1 MILRRKR
8 FLTLAF
14 ILVLGFQSALK
25 SQQSNVAILLNEYSA
40 SNVGGP
46 ADAFGSQSD
55 WVEIKSIHTASVSLG
70 SYYLSNDRNN
80 LFKWKFPS
88 SFVLT
93 PNQIKA
99 VWLSGKNTI
108 KSGEYHANFTLEQC
122 KNQWLILSTDQGV
135 VRDSV
140 FVQKTMSGHTRGRID
155 PQTKGVSAWR
165 LYLNHSF
172 LFDNPL
178 INYAAG
184 YCPKPRMFTSPV
196 STPSTAANQGGS
208 GGFYGAG
215 AGLSPIV
222 YFKLENNL
230 AYDSAFSCFLIY
242 YTVDGR
248 FPVPGAGNTT
258 LYSDSVTGPQG
269 ALTLANTTMVRA
281 IAVPKN
287 TTICTGEVLLP
298 SFCETNTYFV
308 DLDHNQFSEEFGVV
322 SLAMEDPT
330 WFNTSGAFTPTIH
343 AEYYDKKLQ
352 MTEGYAQINKPPQE
366 EWRTRQKGMYINL
379 DDRRGFGCAFEGQ
392 VFNVPLLGTSDRTV
406 FPTLHLKAGDIESS
420 SSPIFSL
427 GNTEATGLRDVL
439 VQSIAAKNNI
449 DVNPL
454 RIKPVITFINGKYYG
469 VYDLR
474 EVYDKHYEQYYHSQ
488 SKDSLTLAFYHN
500 SDLTVSYVDGT
511 NSNFNNNFKAKVF
524 DFAMT
529 KPLNSATN
537 YNQLMTELDKSSFI
551 DYMIMNSYIMN
562 SNLWNYNVAYAK
574 GGQTNLPG
582 GKWHYYL
589 WNVPTAFNYT
599 SVSVSNNIYASPYE
613 PPCKFYTGF
622 SMNTLTVSPLAG
634 NGHAP
639 ILDRL
644 MNPINGNKSFQA
656 DYKNRL
662 QDLLNGPL
670 KCENILK
677 QFDDIQKLYEKEMR
691 YHSDPT
697 TGLEFGTV
705 IAPDIRSWDSNMVK
719 LRTLIDKR
727 CYHMQTTF
735 TTTSCYGFS
744 GPHNISVDIKPDSSA
759 GKVKL
764 NTIVLPYYPWTGKYF
779 TSVISLQAIP
789 SSTAFVFDHWEL
801 VHPQSVV
808 SLAPLSLDSIGFS
821 FNQAEEVIAVFT
833 DKTKDLV
840 GEGEGAN
847 VPTGFS
853 PNGDFLNDIFRPL
866 GSAKFTTEYEMT
878 VWSRWGEEVFRSTT
892 PETGW
897 DGNFK
902 GQPAITGV
910 YAYIIKYK
918 NVYGE
923 SKLLKGNVTLT
934 R

>member
-1 MILRRKR
+1 MLRRKR
-8 FLTLAF
+8 FLLLAF
-14 ILVLGFQSALK
+14 VLVLGLQNTFRS
-25 SQQSNVAILLNEYSA
+25 QSNIAILLNEYSA

-46 ADAFGSQSD
+46 ADVFGSPSD
-55 WVEIKSIHTASVSLG
+55 WVELKSIHTTSVSLG

-88 SFVLT
+88 SFVLF

-99 VWLSGKNTI
+99 VWLSGKNTV

-140 FVQKTMSGHTRGRID
+140 FVQKTKAGHTRGRID

-172 LFDNPL
+172 LFENPL
-178 INYAAG
+178 VNYAVG
-184 YCPKPRMFTSPV
+184 YAPTPRMYTSPLPA
-196 STPSTAANQGGS
+196 PSATTNQGGS
-208 GGFYGAG
+208 GGFYGVNAG
-215 AGLSPIV
+215 VSPNV

-230 AYDSAFSCFLIY
+230 AYDSAFSCFSIY
-242 YTVDGR
+242 YTTDGT
-248 FPVPGAGNTT
+248 FPVPGQGNTT
-258 LYSDSVTGPQG
+258 LYPDSVTGSQG

-281 IAVPKN
+281 IAVSKN
-287 TTICTGEVLLP
+287 TPNCAEILLP
-298 SFCETNTYFV
+298 SFCETNTYFI
-308 DLDHNQFSEEFGVV
+308 DLDHNKFQEEFGVV
-322 SLAMEDPT
+322 SLAMDPA
-330 WFNTSGAFTPTIH
+330 WFNSSGAFTPTIH
-343 AEYYDKKLQ
+343 AEYYDKKMQ
-352 MTEGYAQINKPPQE
+352 VSEGYAQVNKPAQE
-366 EWRTRQKGMYINL
+366 EWRTKQKGMYINL
-379 DDRRGFGCAFEGQ
+379 DDRQGFGCAFEGNI
-392 VFNVPLLGTSDRTV
+392 FNVPLLGTTDRTV
-406 FPTLHLKAGDIESS
+406 FPTLHLKSGDFESS
-420 SSPIFSL
+420 SPRI
-427 GNTEATGLRDVL
+427 GIPGPTDATGIRDVL

-449 DVNPL
+449 NVNPL
-454 RIKPVITFINGKYYG
+454 HIKPVITFVNGKYYG

-474 EVYDKHYEQYYHSQ
+474 EVYDKYYENYYNSQ
-488 SKDSLTLAFYHN
+488 SKDSLTLAFFHN
-500 SDLTVSYVDGT
+500 TDGAVTYVDGT
-511 NSNFNNNFKAKVF
+511 NSNFNNNFKTKVF
-524 DFAMT
+524 DFAMG
-529 KPLNSATN
+529 KPLNSTAN
-537 YNQLMTELDKSSFI
+537 YNLLMAELDKSSFI
-551 DYMIMNSYIMN
+551 DYMILNSYIMN
-562 SNLWNYNVAYAK
+562 SNLWNYDVAYAK

-599 SVSVSNNIYASPYE
+599 SALINTYMYSSPYE
-613 PPCKFYTGF
+613 PPCRFYSGF
-622 SMNTLTVSPLAG
+622 SMNTLTVTPLAG

-677 QFDDIQKLYEKEMR
+677 QFDDIAKLYEKEMR

-705 IAPDIRSWDSNMVK
+705 IAPDLSCWDSNMVK
-719 LRTLIDKR
+719 LRNVIDKR

-735 TTTSCYGFS
+735 TTSSCYGFS
-744 GPHNISVDIKPDSSA
+744 GPHNITVDVKPDSSA
-759 GKVKL
+759 GRVQL
-764 NTIVLPYYPWTGKYF
+764 NTVVLPFYPWTGKYYTTMMTF
-779 TSVISLQAIP
+779 QAIP
-789 SSTAFVFDHWEL
+789 TTTAYVFDHWEL
-801 VHPQSVV
+801 VHPQNVV
-808 SLAPLSLDSIGFS
+808 NLAPLSMDSIGFS

-840 GEGEGAN
+840 GQGEGSN
-847 VPTGFS
+847 VPTGFT
-853 PNGDFLNDIFRPL
+853 PNGDGLNDFFRPL
-866 GSAKFTTEYEMT
+866 GAAKFTTEYEMT
-878 VWSRWGEEVFRSTT
+878 IWSRWGEEVFRSTT
-892 PETGW
+892 PETAW
-897 DGNFK
+897 DGNYK

-918 NVYGE
+918 NVFGE
-923 SKLLKGNVTLT
+923 SKLLKGNVTLS